1 VAQGSTFDEGD
12 TMTTTQLT
20 TDEFQSRVLVGGDRA
35 DALRA
40 AAALRAGDAE
50 APYEVAALAL
60 HVAVV
65 APEVLVDVY
74 DGLTEG
80 WLGAAPD
87 GPVVEPGHPRDQPV
101 SDQLWAG
108 LWDLVFDPDAGRDPA
123 LITVRTAALTEYLAP
138 DFHERVAAMALR
150 YPGVAEAAAGGIPPR
165 FTLDALAACPRDSLG
180 GAMHAFVVDN
190 GFDLEVLD
198 RDSLGLHDLP
208 SPLDYCNV
216 RILQCHD
223 IWHLV
228 AGHATSG
235 LHEVSV
241 SGFQMAQFGHQYSS
255 MFLGMLQ
262 TKMAFT
268 QPPEITSFTLDTIL
282 TGYRHGR
289 ESPSLLGIGWEELF
303 ALPIPEIRT
312 RLGVVPY
319 DSPYPAWILEEMQG
333 QAPREA

>member
-1 VAQGSTFDEGD
+1 
-12 TMTTTQLT
+12 MTTTEVT
-20 TDEFQSRVLVGGDRA
+20 TADFQDRVLAGGNRT

-40 AAALRAGDAE
+40 ASALRAGDA
-50 APYEVAALAL
+50 AARYEVAALAL
-60 HVAVV
+60 SVAVV
-65 APEVLVDVY
+65 APELLVDVY

-87 GPVVEPGHPRDQPV
+87 GPVVEPGEPQPCTV
-101 SDQLWAG
+101 SDRLWDG
-108 LWDLVFDPDAGRDPA
+108 LWSLVFDPEAGRDPA
-123 LITVRTAALTEYLAP
+123 LITMRTAALTEFLP
-138 DFHERVAAMALR
+138 PEFHQRVAAMALR

-165 FTLDALAACPRDSLG
+165 FTLAELAACPPDSLG
-180 GAMHAFVVDN
+180 GSMHAFVIDN

-198 RDSLGLHDLP
+198 RDSLGLLQLP
-208 SPLDYCNV
+208 PPLDYCNV

-228 AGHATSG
+228 SGHATSG

-262 TKMAFT
+262 TKVAFT
-268 QPPEITSFTLDTIL
+268 QPPEITTFTLDTIL

-289 ESPSLLGIGWEELF
+289 GAPPLLGVEWETVW

-312 RLGVVPY
+312 RLGVTPY

-333 QAPREA
+333 QAPRQA